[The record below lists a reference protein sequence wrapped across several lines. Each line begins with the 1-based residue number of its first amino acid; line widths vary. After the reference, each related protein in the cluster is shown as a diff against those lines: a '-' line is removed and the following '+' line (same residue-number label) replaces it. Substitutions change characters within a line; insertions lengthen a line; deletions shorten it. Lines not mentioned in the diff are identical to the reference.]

1 MKYILYNI
9 ETRKR
14 ICFDSSKELHE
25 WIKANYRLMS
35 YDQMS
40 SYVVSRSSVYDIR
53 SSDGI
58 VFQAELSS
66 HVAELPD
73 YILSHLH

>member
-1 MKYILYNI
+1 MRYILYNT

-14 ICFDSSKELHE
+14 IHFDSRKELHE
-25 WIKANYRLMS
+25 WIKSHFHLMS